1 MNQQFSSA
9 DVEQALGISSVS
21 YLGTG
26 TFGETWRVVDGDRV
40 AAYKIIYRDDADLE
54 RLRREI
60 TSYRRVTSGNV
71 VRLDDVVPLDITGRR
86 RVTLVFE
93 YIEGGDL
100 ADAIPQDR
108 PTADELVNLA
118 SGLLNGISAI
128 HASSLLHRDLK
139 PANIALRGGDYAH
152 PVILDLGLAKLMDVE
167 SITRYPQ
174 RIGTPMYMAPEQLRG
189 ERALKASDLWAIGV
203 VLYEAATGQHPFVA
217 QGESL
222 SWDEF
227 FKRITCKPS
236 LPDHIPASVADL
248 IDRCLSEQPHK
259 RGTVAK
265 AIRRIKGE

>member
-1 MNQQFSSA
+1 MQQQFSA
-9 DVEQALGISSVS
+9 TDIEQAVGIPSVS

-26 TFGETWRVVDGDRV
+26 TFGETWRIVADGDD

-60 TSYRRVTSGNV
+60 ESYRRVVSANV
-71 VRLDDVVPLDITGRR
+71 VRLDNVMPLEVAGDR

-100 ADAIPQDR
+100 AEAIPKAR
-108 PTADELVNLA
+108 PTADQLVNLA
-118 SGLLNGISAI
+118 RGLLQGISAI
-128 HASSLLHRDLK
+128 HAANLLHRDLK

-174 RIGTPMYMAPEQLRG
+174 AIGTPMYMAPEQLRG
-189 ERALKASDLWAIGV
+189 DRALKASDLWAVGV
-203 VLYEAATGQHPFVA
+203 VLYEAATGIHPYVA
-217 QGESL
+217 PGETL
-222 SWDEF
+222 SWDTF
-227 FKRITCKPS
+227 FERIKNKPA
-236 LPDHIPASVADL
+236 LPGHVPATVSDL

-265 AIRRIKGE
+265 AILRIKGE